1 MVRVGTVST
10 GHRADPEEGHVADPS
25 PILSFLGAAG
35 TVTGS
40 RFLVESAGSS
50 VLVDCG
56 MFQGRREI
64 RRRNWERFP
73 VDPASI
79 DAVVLTHAH
88 IDHCGYLPALVR
100 DGFSGPVSCSP
111 TTAELVPI
119 MLRDA
124 ARLQEEE
131 AAYAQRK
138 GYSKHHPPRPLFTA
152 DDAEAAIELLRPI
165 DFGVLHAVTDDVDAR
180 LRPAGH
186 ILGSATVEL
195 AVGGRRVLFSGDL
208 GRPNHPIL
216 RPPHPVP
223 DVDVVVAEST
233 YGGRRHD
240 DLDAGIDELADL
252 ISRTAARGGSVVIP
266 AFAVDRTEVVLLALG
281 RLVGEGRIPRLPI
294 YADSPMALAVL
305 DVYRRAMATGSDE
318 IRPGP
323 WDEDPF
329 AAAGDLQEVP
339 DTAGSRALHDLPYP
353 SIILSASG
361 MATGGRVLHHLAH
374 RLPDPRNAVVLSGFQ
389 APGTRG
395 DRLASGADTLKMFG
409 RYVPVR
415 AEVLAL
421 RCFSVHAD
429 EQETLDWLA
438 TATRPP
444 GVVHV
449 VHGEPDAS
457 EAMHDAIARKLGWT
471 AVVPSHG
478 ERVRLD

>member
-1 MVRVGTVST
+1 MS
-10 GHRADPEEGHVADPS
+10 DPS

-40 RFLVESAGSS
+40 RFLVESEDSR

-56 MFQGRREI
+56 LFQGKREN
-64 RRRNWERFP
+64 RRRNWEPFP
-73 VDPASI
+73 VDPGSI
-79 DAVVLTHAH
+79 DGVVLTHAH

-100 DGFSGPVSCSP
+100 DGFCGPVLCSP
-111 TTAELVPI
+111 ATAELVPI

-131 AAYAQRK
+131 AAYAARK
-138 GYSKHHPPRPLFTA
+138 GYSKHHPPRPLYTSE
-152 DDAEAAIELLRPI
+152 DAEEAIALLR
-165 DFGVLHAVTDDVDAR
+165 GVEFNATHPVVEGVDVR

-195 AVGGRRVLFSGDL
+195 AVGDRTVLFTGDL

-216 RPPHPVP
+216 RPPARPP
-223 DVDVVVAEST
+223 AVDVLVTEST
-233 YGGRRHD
+233 YGGRVHE
-240 DLDAGIDELADL
+240 DLDDSIEAFADL
-252 ISRTAARGGSVVIP
+252 IRRTAARGGTVVIP
-266 AFAVDRTEVVLLALG
+266 SFAVDRTEVVLLALG
-281 RLVGEGRIPRLPI
+281 ELVRDGRIPRLPI

-305 DVYRRAMATGSDE
+305 DIYRKAMTAKSDE
-318 IRPGP
+318 VRDVAWGG
-323 WDEDPF
+323 DPF
-329 AAAGDLQEVP
+329 AAAGDLHEVEAP
-339 DTAGSRALHDLPYP
+339 DASRALHDMPYP

-395 DRLASGADTLKMFG
+395 DLLASGAEMVKMFG

-415 AEVLAL
+415 AEVLQL

-429 EQETLDWLA
+429 EAELLEWLS
-438 TATRPP
+438 TAP
-444 GVVHV
+444 GAPDVVHV
-449 VHGEPDAS
+449 VHGEPAASDA
-457 EAMHDAIARKLGWT
+457 MRDAIAHQLGWP
-471 AVVPSHG
+471 AVVPRHG
-478 ERVRLD
+478 ERVSID

>member
-1 MVRVGTVST
+1 MDT
-10 GHRADPEEGHVADPS
+10 PS

-40 RFLVESAGSS
+40 RFLVEAAGSS

-56 MFQGRREI
+56 MFQGRREL
-64 RRRNWERFP
+64 RRRNWEPFL
-73 VDPASI
+73 VDPSSI

-88 IDHCGYLPALVR
+88 VDHCGYLPALVR
-100 DGFSGPVSCSP
+100 DGFRGPVLCSP
-111 TTAELVPI
+111 ATAELVPI

-138 GYSKHHPPRPLFTA
+138 GYSKHHPPLPLYTGE
-152 DDAEAAIELLRPI
+152 DAEDAIGLLHGV
-165 DFGVLHAVTDDVDAR
+165 DFGVEHAVDGGVRAW

-195 AVGGRRVLFSGDL
+195 GIGDRRVLFSGDL

-216 RPPHPVP
+216 RPPAPLP
-223 DVDVVVAEST
+223 AVDVLVTEST
-233 YGGRRHD
+233 YGGRHHEGMD
-240 DLDAGIDELADL
+240 EGIEQLADL
-252 ISRTAARGGSVVIP
+252 IRRTAARGGSVVVP

-281 RLVGEGRIPRLPI
+281 RLVSEGRIPRLPI

-305 DVYRRAMATGSDE
+305 DVYRRSIAGGSVE

-323 WDEDPF
+323 WDDDPF
-329 AAAGDLQEVP
+329 AAAGELQEVP
-339 DTAGSRALHDLPYP
+339 DTEGSKALHDVPFP

-374 RLPDPRNAVVLSGFQ
+374 RLPDRRNAVVLSGFQ

-395 DRLASGADTLKMFG
+395 DQLASGADAVKMFG

-429 EQETLDWLA
+429 EPETLQWLA
-438 TATRPP
+438 SAPRPP
-444 GVVHV
+444 DVVHV
-449 VHGEPDAS
+449 VHGEPEAS
-457 EAMHDAIARKLGWT
+457 SAMRDAIIRELGWT
-471 AVVPSHG
+471 AVVPFHG
-478 ERVRLD
+478 ERVRID